1 VLAASLAMPVL
12 MRGLTVT
19 VPAAVPQLVKIE
31 GVPNVLAS
39 LYLQPAAPAFSLQVA
54 ESGPAATHGTPG

>member
-1 VLAASLAMPVL
+1 MLAASLAMPVL

-31 GVPNVLAS
+31 RGARRAGVAIPSAGCAGVLAS
-39 LYLQPAAPAFSLQVA
+39 GRGV
-54 ESGPAATHGTPG
+54 G